1 MENDIIV
8 TWVSWDRKVTGAQF
22 FSFSI
27 SLQNMADLKGVMNN
41 VVVAFLLKF
50 ALHYTIAAQENSEST
65 PAIQATV
72 TSSQSGAILSSISP
86 TMTTASKLN
95 SSEDLDLLDLQCPD
109 GVPCNDLGASCIQC
123 EFNYSCLYGKDVE
136 VQCKAIKSIKCTV
149 SKRYSIVCN
158 RW

>member
-1 MENDIIV
+1 
-8 TWVSWDRKVTGAQF
+8 
-22 FSFSI
+22 
-27 SLQNMADLKGVMNN
+27 MADLKGVMNN

-109 GVPCNDLGASCIQC
+109 GVSCNDLGASCIQC
-123 EFNYSCLYGKDVE
+123 EFNYSCIYGKDVE